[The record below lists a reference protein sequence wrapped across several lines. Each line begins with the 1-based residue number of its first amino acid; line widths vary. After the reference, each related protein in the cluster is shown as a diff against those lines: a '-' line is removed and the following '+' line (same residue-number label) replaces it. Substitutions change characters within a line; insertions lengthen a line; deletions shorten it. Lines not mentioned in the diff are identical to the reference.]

1 MRLDD
6 ISESENVED
15 VRGGR
20 GRLVVGGGVGTLVL
34 IILGLVFGI
43 DPRALL
49 DSSGARSGED
59 GRPAAYQD
67 RGVQPDDGQKRFVAK
82 VLKSTEDV
90 WTDELARMGK
100 RYEKPKLVLFRDQV
114 QSACGLAGAA
124 VGPFYCPGDDKVYL
138 DLEFFDELAR
148 RFKAPGDFAQAYVI
162 AHEVGHHVQNLMGI
176 SQRMDAQRARL
187 SKAEQNALSVRLELQ
202 ADFFAG
208 LWANH
213 ANKQSHI
220 LEPGDMEEGLRAASA
235 IGDDRLQMQARGRVV
250 PDAFTHGSSA
260 QRLKWFRKG
269 METGDFRQGDTF
281 AVTSP

>member
-6 ISESENVED
+6 IPESENVED
-15 VRGGR
+15 LRGGR
-20 GRLVVGGGVGTLVL
+20 GKLLVGGGVGTLVIIVLSL
-34 IILGLVFGI
+34 IFGI

-49 DSSGARSGED
+49 DMNAARPEASDRPSARAPSAGED
-59 GRPAAYQD
+59 P
-67 RGVQPDDGQKRFVAK
+67 QKRFVSK
-82 VLKSTEDV
+82 VLASTEEV
-90 WTDELARMGK
+90 WSDLFAGMGK
-100 RYEKPKLVLFRDQV
+100 QYSTPKLVLFRDQI
-114 QSACGLAGAA
+114 QSACGFAGSA
-124 VGPFYCPGDDKVYL
+124 VGPFYCPGDDRVYL

-176 SQRMDAQRARL
+176 SRRVDAQRGGL
-187 SKAEQNALSVRLELQ
+187 NKAEQNALSVRLELQ

-208 LWANH
+208 LWAHH
-213 ANKQSHI
+213 ANKTRHI

-235 IGDDRLQMQARGRVV
+235 VGDDRLQMQARGRVV

-269 METGDFRQGDTF
+269 LETGDFRQGDTF
-281 AVTSP
+281 AVRAP